1 MMVTKWK
8 FVYVFTTREIARAAA
23 AILDGATC
31 AQLYST
37 NVSSIAYFARVW
49 MVASTWPAFE
59 FLRRKWRGKGLPRS
73 NLNTAIMSCSIVRI
87 CACEYALSVMY
98 TKSPFLNLDRKCLL
112 EKKHV
117 KYGTFSMFWKIFW
130 LTYFWSIHFFV
141 FCSNEHWC
149 HSDKLE
155 LFAGDFIS
163 SFLHVSI
170 KSMIL

>member
-1 MMVTKWK
+1 MKAISIWGSASFLLIFILLNEHNVD
-8 FVYVFTTREIARAAA
+8 FDNRQIFTRREIARAAA
-23 AILDGATC
+23 AVLDGGTC

-37 NVSSIAYFARVW
+37 NVNSIAYFARVW

-98 TKSPFLNLDRKCLL
+98 TKSPFLNLDRKYLL

-117 KYGTFSMFWKIFW
+117 KYGTFSIF
-130 LTYFWSIHFFV
+130 
-141 FCSNEHWC
+141 
-149 HSDKLE
+149 
-155 LFAGDFIS
+155 
-163 SFLHVSI
+163 
-170 KSMIL
+170 